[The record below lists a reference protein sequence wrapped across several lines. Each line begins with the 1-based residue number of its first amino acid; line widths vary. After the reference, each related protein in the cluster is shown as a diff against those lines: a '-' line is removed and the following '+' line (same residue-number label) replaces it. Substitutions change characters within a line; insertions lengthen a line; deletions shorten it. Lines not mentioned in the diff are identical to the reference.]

1 MSGVQPLGVAL
12 PEVEHL
18 DVGLVH
24 GLDVAGLGVD
34 AERDGA
40 VDAGDFDAV
49 TWLDGDQVVSDVQG
63 DSAWRL
69 ASWHLASSAPG
80 DVDSATGDGGVPSCR
95 VWSPWIVVGRQRVV
109 RWC

>member
-1 MSGVQPLGVAL
+1 VQLLLVLHLVQPLGVAL

-18 DVGLVH
+18 DVRLVH

-49 TWLDGDQVVSDVQG
+49 AWLDGVDQVVSDVQG
-63 DSAWRL
+63 DGAWRL
-69 ASWHLASSAPG
+69 ASWHLVFASANVRVPG
-80 DVDSATGDGGVPSCR
+80 FNAETTKTR
-95 VWSPWIVVGRQRVV
+95 T
-109 RWC
+109 